1 MSSLRIR
8 YTSLRQSQNGMISI
22 MTAMILLIVISLI
35 VLGFAQQARRNQ
47 RVTLDRQLSTQ
58 AFYAAES
65 GINDVRQLITAA
77 AATGNTIPDKTS
89 CSDTGAGAFYA
100 GLNPTLDSQHSVS
113 YSCIMVDAS
122 PTVLRWNSVG
132 TPSIIV
138 PMVSARGTNFR
149 SITINLQSKVTT
161 GNPLI
166 GCPASTLNQFSPTAS
181 WNCGYGVLRFDL
193 VPTPGGGLTADG
205 LRNATMTTFAVPLS
219 AGGISTIPYVPG
231 TANANNLVGMSC
243 TASNCSL
250 TINGLS
256 QNSYYMRISS
266 VYRNMAMQVTGQDNT
281 GAVHIAGAQV
291 VIDATGKAQ
300 DVLRRIQVNVPV
312 LSTSQNQ
319 LSDYALQSTTAICK
333 RYAVMNGYFAKDS
346 AVSGVV
352 GSSRLCGP

>member
-1 MSSLRIR
+1 MSSIRIR
-8 YTSLRQSQNGMISI
+8 PSLRQSQNGMISI

-65 GINDVRQLITAA
+65 GVNDVRELIANAA
-77 AATGNTIPDKTS
+77 SAGTTIPDKTS
-89 CSDTGAGAFYA
+89 CSDTGAGGFYA
-100 GLNPTLDSQHSVS
+100 SLNPTLDAQHRVS

-122 PTVLRWNSVG
+122 PTVLRYSDVG
-132 TPSIIV
+132 TTSTII
-138 PMVSARGTNFR
+138 PMTSASATNFR
-149 SITINLQSKVTT
+149 SITITLQPKVT
-161 GNPLI
+161 GNPLV
-166 GCPASTLNQFSPTAS
+166 GCPNSTLNQFQPTGS
-181 WNCGYGVLRFDL
+181 WSCGYGVLRFDL
-193 VPTPGGGLTADG
+193 VPAAGGGLTADG
-205 LRNATMTTFAVPLS
+205 LRNATMTTFAIPFS
-219 AGGISTIPYVPG
+219 AGGTGTIPYVAG
-231 TANANNLVGMSC
+231 IANANNLIGMSC

-256 QNSYYMRISS
+256 QSSYYMRISS
-266 VYRNMAMQVTGQDNT
+266 LYRDMAMQVTGQDNT

-291 VIDATGKAQ
+291 VIDATGKSQ

-333 RYAVMNGYFAKDS
+333 RYAVMDGYFAKDS
-346 AVSGVV
+346 AVSGIT
-352 GSSRLCGP
+352 GGSRLCGP